1 MTDLKVPSAET
12 SALSWTPG
20 KILIVLLFAAAV
32 GAFLYFDL
40 HRYLSLESLKANRD
54 RLLAFAEQ
62 RYTTTVV
69 LFVVS
74 YCLFVATNLP
84 GAVFFT
90 LAGGMLFGAVLG
102 TVYVN
107 VAATT
112 GSTLAF
118 LASRYLLHDWVERK
132 FGGWLR
138 PFQVGFKQNAFTYL
152 LTIRLIPI
160 FPFFIVN
167 LLCGLTRISLGTFVA
182 STAIGIIPGT
192 FVYAYAGQ
200 QLGRIN
206 SLQEIA
212 SPRVLLAFTLLGVLA
227 LVPLLYRRFAVKRS
241 RT

>member
-1 MTDLKVPSAET
+1 MTDSKAGAAKT
-12 SALSWTPG
+12 SVALWSPG
-20 KILIVLLFAAAV
+20 RVIIAVLLAAAI
-32 GAFLYFDL
+32 GAFFYFDI
-40 HRYLSLESLKANRD
+40 HHYLSLESLKANRD
-54 RLLAFAEQ
+54 RLLAFAEE
-62 RYTTTVV
+62 RYTTAVV
-69 LFVVS
+69 IFVVS

-107 VAATT
+107 IAATS

-132 FGGWLR
+132 FGGWLG
-138 PFQVGFKQNAFTYL
+138 PFQEGFKQNAFTYL

-167 LLCGLTRISLGTFVA
+167 VLCGLTRISLGTFVA
-182 STAIGIIPGT
+182 ATAIGIIPGT

-212 SPRVLLAFTLLGVLA
+212 SPRVLLAFTLLGLLA
-227 LVPLLYRRFAVKRS
+227 LAPLLYRRFTVKRS

>member
-1 MTDLKVPSAET
+1 MTDLKARAAQTPA
-12 SALSWTPG
+12 SWSPG
-20 KILIVLLFAAAV
+20 KLIIALLLAASI

-40 HRYLSLESLKANRD
+40 RAYLSLESLKVNRD
-54 RLLAFAEQ
+54 HLLSFTEQHYAEA
-62 RYTTTVV
+62 VA
-69 LFVVS
+69 LFIVS

-107 VAATT
+107 IAATS

-118 LASRYLLHDWVERK
+118 LASRYLLHDWMERK
-132 FGGWLR
+132 FGAWLG
-138 PFQVGFKQNAFTYL
+138 PFQEGFRKNAFSYL

-167 LLCGLTRISLGTFVA
+167 VLCGLTRISLGTFVA
-182 STAIGIIPGT
+182 ATAIGIVPGT
-192 FVYAYAGQ
+192 FVYAYAGR

-212 SPRVLLAFTLLGVLA
+212 SPNVLLAFTLLGVLA
-227 LVPLLYRRFAVKRS
+227 LTPLLYRKFAAKRG
-241 RT
+241 RM